1 MYTVYLYSIIIGMN
15 NLTNLKTDDLII
27 SELNE
32 AIDINSSKKTIA
44 YKYFRGNLDD
54 LEKIPKYKPD
64 TISSNISLLIP
75 SKQLELF
82 S

>member
-1 MYTVYLYSIIIGMN
+1 MKIDAKYNSN
-15 NLTNLKTDDLII
+15 DLIVN
-27 SELNE
+27 ELNK

-44 YKYFRGNLDD
+44 YKYFRGSLVD
-54 LEKIPKYKPD
+54 LEKYLEQKLNPKSD
-64 TISSNISLLIP
+64 ISVLIP